1 MNISAQSA
9 ALTAPGPRGMRV
21 LIVDDEP
28 GVRRVVARILSA
40 CGGACEM
47 AGTAEEALDRL
58 ARDHFDVGLLDIALP
73 GMDGL
78 SLARRIEERYPDLA
92 LVMVT
97 GMASFEAAVAA
108 MQIGAVDYLV
118 KPFTAEALTRAF
130 ARAVDRRRIRLEA
143 AHALGFQQA
152 IAERTL
158 EISLLLSHPAESAEA
173 LVIGFVSGLRMRSAE
188 AADHAERVAES
199 SRRIAQQ
206 LRLDEDQVALAARVG
221 LLHDLGKLTLPDALL
236 CREEPLSSQEIQLVR
251 RHPEFGHD
259 VLRRIPA
266 LAECAEPVLAQLE
279 HHDGSGSPVGLRSE
293 RIPLAARIVAVANVY
308 DVMTHPRPH
317 AARQSPDEALQEL
330 HICAGVQFD
339 PAVVQ
344 AFHAVMG
351 FVPPADDWLS
361 EDGL

>member
-1 MNISAQSA
+1 
-9 ALTAPGPRGMRV
+9 MRV

-28 GVRRVVARILSA
+28 AVRSIVAKILSA
-40 CGGACEM
+40 RGGTCEM

-78 SLARRIEERYPDLA
+78 SLARRLEERYPDLA

-118 KPFTAEALTRAF
+118 KPFTADALTRAF

-173 LVIGFVSGLRMRSAE
+173 LVISFMTSLRLRSAE
-188 AADHAERVAES
+188 AADHAERVSAT

-206 LRLDEDQVALAARVG
+206 LRLDDGEVDLAARVG

-236 CREEPLSSQEIQLVR
+236 FRQQPLSSQEIQLVR

-266 LAECAEPVLAQLE
+266 LTDCAEPVLAQLE
-279 HHDGSGSPVGLRSE
+279 HHDGSGSPVGLRGE
-293 RIPLAARIVAVANVY
+293 RIPPAARIVAVANVY
-308 DVMTHPRPH
+308 DVMTNPRPH

-330 HICAGVQFD
+330 HTCAGTQFD
-339 PAVVQ
+339 PAVVR
-344 AFHAVMG
+344 ALHAVMD
-351 FVPPADDWLS
+351 FVPPSDEWPDD
-361 EDGL
+361 DGI

>member
-1 MNISAQSA
+1 
-9 ALTAPGPRGMRV
+9 MRV

-28 GVRRVVARILSA
+28 GVRSVVAKILSA

-58 ARDHFDVGLLDIALP
+58 ARERFDVGLLDIALP

-78 SLARRIEERYPDLA
+78 SLARRVEERYPDLA

-130 ARAVDRRRIRLEA
+130 ARAVDRRRIRIEA

-173 LVIGFVSGLRMRSAE
+173 LVISFLTGLRMRSTE
-188 AADHAERVAES
+188 AADHAGRVADA
-199 SRRIAQQ
+199 SRRIARH
-206 LRLDEDQVALAARVG
+206 LRLEDDQVELAARVG

-236 CREEPLSSQEIQLVR
+236 FRQEPLSSQELQLVR

-279 HHDGSGSPVGLRSE
+279 HHDGSGSPVGLRGE
-293 RIPLAARIVAVANVY
+293 RIPQAARIVAVANVY
-308 DVMTHPRPH
+308 DVMTHTRPH
-317 AARQSPDEALQEL
+317 AARQSSEDALQEI
-330 HICAGVQFD
+330 HVCAGAQFD
-339 PAVVQ
+339 PAVVR

-351 FVPPADDWLS
+351 FVPPPDDWLDQ
-361 EDGL
+361 DGL